1 MPVIVG
7 NLFILI
13 ISGGRMETHW
23 RSVVLTWHGWV
34 AFLLHLGFVGV
45 MAGLCAGVLALGVQ
59 AHIWNPFG

>member
-1 MPVIVG
+1 
-7 NLFILI
+7 
-13 ISGGRMETHW
+13 METHW